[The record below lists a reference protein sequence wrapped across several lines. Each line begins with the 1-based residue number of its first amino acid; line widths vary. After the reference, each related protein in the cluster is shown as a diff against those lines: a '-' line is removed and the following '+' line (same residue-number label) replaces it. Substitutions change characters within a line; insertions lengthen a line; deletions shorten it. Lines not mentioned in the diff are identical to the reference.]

1 MLLCEKR
8 WDNWCHAQGRKK
20 IGRFHWPKKRCD
32 PLWRHRDSRSSTC
45 QVLSFCFIG
54 YMHICII
61 YICVYIYIVKKQNSS
76 PFRIEWVVVQGS
88 YLIRFLNAQ
97 VVSIFKKGDTENIAN
112 YRPISLLNAIYK
124 VFAEIIRQRLSD
136 AIDPYIC
143 NTQFGFRK
151 NCSTTDALFIARRLQ
166 DLGERSGDN
175 IVICMLDWKQ
185 AFDRISHPRM
195 MQALE
200 RLNLPRKFRHAS
212 FSFQVKHEKKFC
224 RMLNPKMPAYVRD
237 AHSPHFC
244 LYSSWLFCSATLA

>member
-1 MLLCEKR
+1 M
-8 WDNWCHAQGRKK
+8 
-20 IGRFHWPKKRCD
+20 PK
-32 PLWRHRDSRSSTC
+32 L
-45 QVLSFCFIG
+45 
-54 YMHICII
+54 
-61 YICVYIYIVKKQNSS
+61 
-76 PFRIEWVVVQGS
+76 
-88 YLIRFLNAQ
+88 YLF
-97 VVSIFKKGDTENIAN
+97 FKKGDTENIAN

-212 FSFQVKHEKKFC
+212 FYTDLSFQVKHEKKFC

-244 LYSSWLFCSATLA
+244 LYSS